1 MVHFMIRYKVEDYA
15 KWKVV
20 FDSGSGMRAAAS
32 SVKGHIFRDAD
43 DPSMVTILNHF
54 ENADQAE
61 AFMQSPDL
69 AEAMKQAGVIS
80 EPEVIS
86 FGHEEKFVD

>member
-1 MVHFMIRYKVEDYA
+1 MFHFMVRHKVEDYA
-15 KWKVV
+15 KWKAV
-20 FDSGSGMRAAAS
+20 FDSGSEMRAAAS

-54 ENADQAE
+54 EDADKAQ

-69 AEAMKQAGVIS
+69 AEVMKEAGVIS
-80 EPEVIS
+80 KPEVFI
-86 FGHEEKFVD
+86 FGHEEKYSD